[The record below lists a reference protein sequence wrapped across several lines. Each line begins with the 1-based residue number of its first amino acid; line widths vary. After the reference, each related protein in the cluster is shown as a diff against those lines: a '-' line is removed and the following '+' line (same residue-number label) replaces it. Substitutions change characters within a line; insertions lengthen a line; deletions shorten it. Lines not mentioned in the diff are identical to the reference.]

1 MTKAIPVH
9 KVLKKS
15 RGLFQD
21 FINKKKSPEES
32 PVVVASP
39 ISRCLLTDPI
49 KGPAVILSPYPNC
62 LQNSLTDHLSCFV
75 FIYIDFSA

>member
-9 KVLKKS
+9 KVLKKT

-32 PVVVASP
+32 PGVVAPQSH
-39 ISRCLLTDPI
+39 
-49 KGPAVILSPYPNC
+49 AAY
-62 LQNSLTDHLSCFV
+62 
-75 FIYIDFSA
+75 